1 MKKKKISRENQLK
14 IIDNVEKDNYPACS
28 KKCIEYNVSCP
39 KENSS
44 CRMWVDHEEDM
55 NCTHVAVIN
64 NGRMTLREIAERL
77 DISYVRVCQIES
89 ATKKKVYR
97 GLSTEAFY

>member
-44 CRMWVDHEEDM
+44 CRMWMDHEDDM
-55 NCTHVAVIN
+55 NCTHIAVIN